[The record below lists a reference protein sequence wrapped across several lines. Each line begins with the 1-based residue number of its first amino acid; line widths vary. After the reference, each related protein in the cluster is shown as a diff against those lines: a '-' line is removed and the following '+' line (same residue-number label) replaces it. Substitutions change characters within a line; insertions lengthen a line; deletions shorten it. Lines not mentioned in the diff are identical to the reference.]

1 MAIRSDKI
9 HEHKPQSHI
18 KLLLFDGAFSRIAS
32 FFSIRRYP
40 FPLSFSSY
48 ASNTLSL
55 LDSRAPPP
63 LSPLSF
69 CLTHLN
75 LLYMRVASLRR
86 PLSIFLSLSP
96 FLGLTLPLQNV
107 RNARF
112 SPRETCV
119 LPAAAHAPTRRPPI
133 WDPVTA
139 PTMMPLPHHKRQTRD
154 YQVVEFCGAQVW
166 CRKGDDE
173 SADHL
178 LLFSRIKGFHFH
190 YSFSYYQGL

>member
-63 LSPLSF
+63 PLPSLFLSHSF
-69 CLTHLN
+69 ES
-75 LLYMRVASLRR
+75 SLHESCFSSQTTFDL
-86 PLSIFLSLSP
+86 PLSLSFP
-96 FLGLTLPLQNV
+96 RSDSPSPKRSECTLL
-107 RNARF
+107 
-112 SPRETCV
+112 SPRDVRPACGRPRADPSSPHMGPRNCSHHDATPAPQETDAR
-119 LPAAAHAPTRRPPI
+119 LPGRGILRR
-133 WDPVTA
+133 TSL
-139 PTMMPLPHHKRQTRD
+139 MQKRR
-154 YQVVEFCGAQVW
+154 W
-166 CRKGDDE
+166 
-173 SADHL
+173 
-178 LLFSRIKGFHFH
+178 RIGRSSSPF
-190 YSFSYYQGL
+190 Q